1 MNSLSICGSFYEC
14 SYGVDLVLGLT
25 DSQQTYADLLQ
36 REGNA
41 QRVQVQTLPGKISPC
56 PDGSNRVPLKNRDHP
71 FSKSLRVDIFIYF
84 TSLFITT

>member
-56 PDGSNRVPLKNRDHP
+56 PDGSNRVPLKKD
-71 FSKSLRVDIFIYF
+71 
-84 TSLFITT
+84 TTRFLKV